1 MLGAEPPI
9 IGAKSIT
16 TAAHQLVQS
25 SLCKDI
31 FLFSGLILV
40 GAVSEE
46 AELQNRESRKIW
58 QLEEASPAPPLH
70 PKPSDE

>member
-1 MLGAEPPI
+1 MLRAEPPI
-9 IGAKSIT
+9 IGANSIT

-40 GAVSEE
+40 EAVSEE
-46 AELQNRESRKIW
+46 AELENRDSRKIG
-58 QLEEASPAPPLH
+58 QLQEGSPARPLH